1 MYNLVF
7 SDRPG
12 DVQFGNADLS
22 LITSNWAE
30 NTFDQIY
37 RGQIIFDQIF
47 PGQNY
52 IGSNIIG

>member
-12 DVQFGNADLS
+12 DVQFGIADLS
-22 LITSNWAE
+22 LIKSNWAE

-37 RGQIIFDQIF
+37 RAKLYLIKSSRAKIILDQI
-47 PGQNY
+47 
-52 IGSNIIG
+52 